1 MILKKRRG
9 RNWGKVYLL
18 LILSLEYYSLFFSS
32 SPEEV
37 MYVKKYGRITQKMK
51 KKNQTKPNIDL
62 TALFLIPDFLFYL
75 HFFFP
80 PQTSS
85 TSFSLSL
92 LWASWC
98 PQLRS
103 FFHPYVPLLQD
114 LRRAHSRNSRRK
126 SNVRQSTYSL
136 KSTFIPASE
145 DA

>member
-32 SPEEV
+32 SPEV
-37 MYVKKYGRITQKMK
+37 VTYVKKYGRITQKMK
-51 KKNQTKPNIDL
+51 KKNKQNQTL
-62 TALFLIPDFLFYL
+62 TWLLYFWFLI
-75 HFFFP
+75 FFFICIFFFS

-114 LRRAHSRNSRRK
+114 LRRAHSRNSKRK